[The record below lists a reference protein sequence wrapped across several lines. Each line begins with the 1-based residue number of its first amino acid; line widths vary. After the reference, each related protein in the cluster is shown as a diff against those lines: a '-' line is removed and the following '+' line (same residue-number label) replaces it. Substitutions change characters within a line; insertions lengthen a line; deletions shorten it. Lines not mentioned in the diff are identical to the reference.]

1 LAGISWIGLLIR
13 LLLTLSRVGLLVRL
27 LMPLLRIG
35 LLVRSLRGLFR
46 IATHGRRLRRKRTG
60 WHVCR
65 RSRRRCVAKDAAE
78 LGYCRPASENSAD
91 QKQPGGDLD
100 YGPREIWARLA
111 QRRL

>member
-1 LAGISWIGLLIR
+1 LLIW
-13 LLLTLSRVGLLVRL
+13 LLLTLSRIGLLVRL
-27 LMPLLRIG
+27 LPLLRIG

-46 IATHGRRLRRKRTG
+46 IATNGRRLRRKRTG
-60 WHVCR
+60 WHVCG

-91 QKQPGGDLD
+91 QNQPGGDLD
-100 YGPREIWARLA
+100 YGPREIWARWA